1 VNLRLCAVEFEEAR
15 EDFFVGDGGVE
26 AVSRGDRRVEFGVRV
41 REPSGTLVVEVRERV
56 RSQLARRLFIAG
68 EDAGAAHMPTARLPI
83 QQYGEKSSSLY
94 FT

>member
-41 REPSGTLVVEVRERV
+41 REPRGALIVEVRERA
-56 RSQLARRLFIAG
+56 RSQLV
-68 EDAGAAHMPTARLPI
+68 PTD
-83 QQYGEKSSSLY
+83 YY
-94 FT
+94 FFPLASKLNF